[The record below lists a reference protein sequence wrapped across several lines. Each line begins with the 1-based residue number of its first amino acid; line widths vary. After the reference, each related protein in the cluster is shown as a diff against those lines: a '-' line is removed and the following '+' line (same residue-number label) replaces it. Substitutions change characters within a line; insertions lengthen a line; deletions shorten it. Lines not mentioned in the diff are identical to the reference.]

1 MSDPEQQ
8 PASRFIDQY
17 KNYGRNDA
25 SLQEERRQRLL
36 EKQKRSREDELDAGR
51 PGLLEELEAEQHEE
65 HSMDC
70 QQQQSVPSKS
80 SRRKHRAR
88 IITSKLF
95 ANKVQLSEWMHE
107 RPEDLENWLV
117 RPCPVGQRCLLVFRQ
132 RIGIAFSK
140 RGRSIA
146 SVRTKHNL
154 RDAIVLD
161 CVLAKDRTFYILDA
175 LVLAQVDLVSC
186 ECQFR
191 FAWIESK
198 FHENNLPELFNSTT
212 SNGKEGFRLSLLP
225 SYDLACPESMA
236 QCWSHYPAFVGDTP
250 RLDGYLFYHKESQYV
265 YGNTPLVVWLFAFM
279 LNDVLKLPP
288 GLVNE
293 QHLAHKPTRYTG
305 GNYAE
310 YIAEFDRMQ
319 ANRKQKRRNKKPK
332 EQQMDTTNETS
343 LDNHPSDAALWEAME
358 AAPLDSDDEDLHPRK
373 EEDAMRELEM
383 E

>member
-1 MSDPEQQ
+1 MSDTEE

-17 KNYGRNDA
+17 KNHGRTDA
-25 SLQEERRQRLL
+25 ILQEERRQRLL
-36 EKQKRSREDELDAGR
+36 EKQKRSRELELDACR
-51 PGLLEELEAEQHEE
+51 PGLLEELATEPPTPVGDD
-65 HSMDC
+65 SMEC
-70 QQQQSVPSKS
+70 QTTKPRSKK
-80 SRRKHRAR
+80 RVR

-107 RPEDLENWLV
+107 RPDDLGNWLV

-132 RIGIAFSK
+132 RIAIAFSK

-146 SVRTKHNL
+146 SIRTKLNL

-161 CVLAKDRTFYILDA
+161 CILAKDRTFYILDA

-198 FHENNLPELFNSTT
+198 YHENGLSELFDTKT
-212 SNGKEGFRLSLLP
+212 ANGKDGFRLSLLP
-225 SYDLACPESMA
+225 AYDLADDAAMA
-236 QCWSHYPAFVGDTP
+236 RCCSHYPAFPDDTP
-250 RLDGYLFYHKESQYV
+250 RLDGYLFYHKQSQYV
-265 YGNTPLVVWLFAFM
+265 YGKTPLVVWLFAFM
-279 LNDVLKLPP
+279 LQDVLKLPP

-293 QHLAHKPTRYTG
+293 QHLANKPIRYT

-319 ANRKQKRRNKKPK
+319 ANRKQKNRPK
-332 EQQMDTTNETS
+332 TKRQQMDTHDDGAPAT
-343 LDNHPSDAALWEAME
+343 DATLWEAME
-358 AAPLDSDDEDLHPRK
+358 AAPLDSDDDDLHPNR
-373 EEDAMRELEM
+373 EEEAMRTLEM